1 MPSHDITLFDVEL
14 HSKGSTGPEN
24 SDSTSYSFISRSG
37 LEIFVNTN
45 CIFIT
50 LCCWK
55 LGAH

>member
-55 LGAH
+55 L